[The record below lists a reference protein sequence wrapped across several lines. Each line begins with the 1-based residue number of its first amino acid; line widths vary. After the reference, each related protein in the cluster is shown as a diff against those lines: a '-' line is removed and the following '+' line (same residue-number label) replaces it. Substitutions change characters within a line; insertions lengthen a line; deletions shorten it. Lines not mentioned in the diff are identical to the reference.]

1 MEAASSMKD
10 LSRKPNPFVELG
22 HRIRKH
28 PWLYAMIVPTIVYF
42 ILFQYYPMLGIVIAF
57 KKFTLKGGMFG
68 GEWEGLKYFLKLF
81 NDNTFWRVFRNTV
94 IISTGKVLIGFPLP
108 ILIAL
113 LLNEFRSSAVKRTV
127 QTIIYLPRFLSWVI
141 LGGILCNLFAQD
153 GGAINQW
160 LRTVG
165 KEPINILSNP
175 KNFRWTLIISDAIK
189 GAGWGSIIYM
199 ATISGIDTDMYEA
212 AVVDGVG
219 RYKQIWYITLPNL
232 LPTMSIMLI
241 LALGGIMNAGFD
253 QVLVLYNSAVYS
265 TGDIIDTYVYRQG
278 LQDSK
283 YSLSTAAGVFKSV
296 IGCVMIYLS
305 NLAARKCGQEGLF

>member
-141 LGGILCNLFAQD
+141 LGGILLQSLC
-153 GGAINQW
+153 
-160 LRTVG
+160 
-165 KEPINILSNP
+165 
-175 KNFRWTLIISDAIK
+175 
-189 GAGWGSIIYM
+189 AGRRRDQSV
-199 ATISGIDTDMYEA
+199 A
-212 AVVDGVG
+212 AHRGQ
-219 RYKQIWYITLPNL
+219 R
-232 LPTMSIMLI
+232 
-241 LALGGIMNAGFD
+241 AD
-253 QVLVLYNSAVYS
+253 Q
-265 TGDIIDTYVYRQG
+265 
-278 LQDSK
+278 
-283 YSLSTAAGVFKSV
+283 YSLQSQEFPLDAHYQRRHQGRGMGKHHLHGDHFRNRHGYVRGR
-296 IGCVMIYLS
+296 GCGRRGKV
-305 NLAARKCGQEGLF
+305 